1 MRLRSCLLLLS
12 LCLTACRGPEAEAP
26 ATAAEAA
33 RPAPLAQLGPW
44 LQAEA
49 AADRFS
55 GAVIVARGDQV
66 LHRAAYGPADRKTGA
81 PLTPE
86 HRFRLASLSKQFTA
100 AAVLRLQ
107 DQGKLSV
114 DDPLCRWVQPCP
126 EAWRPITLHH
136 LLTHQ
141 SGVPDL
147 MTRRDWPKL
156 RFQEWTPAE
165 LVADSARLP
174 LDFEPGTDVK
184 YSNAAYNLLGSV
196 VESASGRP
204 FAEQLRADLLDPL
217 GMKNTGWDDDTVPL
231 AMGYAKTAEGLG
243 RRPRSAAKVVFAS
256 GALYSNLDD
265 MLAWSRALHGGRVLS
280 ERSYAQMTAA
290 DPARHPVRAR
300 WGVPQRFGY
309 GLFSGSPG
317 LRVLPPFADR
327 QLFHSGSWSGFR
339 AHMAHQPDA
348 DVHLI
353 VLSNN
358 YDGETSLGF
367 LTSRGM
373 AEALGRLVP
382 TGRLP
387 SDPRPLTRVPE
398 ATPAPVPAEPASPT
412 GA

>member
-1 MRLRSCLLLLS
+1 
-12 LCLTACRGPEAEAP
+12 
-26 ATAAEAA
+26 
-33 RPAPLAQLGPW
+33 
-44 LQAEA
+44 
-49 AADRFS
+49 
-55 GAVIVARGDQV
+55 
-66 LHRAAYGPADRKTGA
+66 
-81 PLTPE
+81 
-86 HRFRLASLSKQFTA
+86 LSKQFTA

-165 LVADSARLP
+165 LVAGSARLP
-174 LDFEPGTDVK
+174 LDFEPGTDVT
-184 YSNAAYNLLGSV
+184 YSNAGYNLLGSV
-196 VESASGRP
+196 VEAASGRP

-358 YDGETSLGF
+358 YDGETPLGF

-373 AEALGRLVP
+373 AEALGRAVP

-387 SDPRPLTRVPE
+387 SDPRPLTQVPE
-398 ATPAPVPAEPASPT
+398 AGPASGAVEPATPA

>member
-1 MRLRSCLLLLS
+1 
-12 LCLTACRGPEAEAP
+12 
-26 ATAAEAA
+26 
-33 RPAPLAQLGPW
+33 
-44 LQAEA
+44 
-49 AADRFS
+49 
-55 GAVIVARGDQV
+55 
-66 LHRAAYGPADRKTGA
+66 
-81 PLTPE
+81 
-86 HRFRLASLSKQFTA
+86 
-100 AAVLRLQ
+100 
-107 DQGKLSV
+107 
-114 DDPLCRWVQPCP
+114 
-126 EAWRPITLHH
+126 
-136 LLTHQ
+136 
-141 SGVPDL
+141 

-309 GLFSGSPG
+309 GLFSGAPG
-317 LRVLPPFADR
+317 LRMLPPSPTA
-327 QLFHSGSWSGFR
+327 SCSTAAAGPGFR
-339 AHMAHQPDA
+339 AHMSHQPRR
-348 DVHLI
+348 
-353 VLSNN
+353 
-358 YDGETSLGF
+358 TS
-367 LTSRGM
+367 T
-373 AEALGRLVP
+373 
-382 TGRLP
+382 
-387 SDPRPLTRVPE
+387 
-398 ATPAPVPAEPASPT
+398 
-412 GA
+412 